1 MSKLGKKV
9 LGIMLAASLAITS
22 AFPMQGVAAEKN
34 GSEYQGAEDEDSMPA
49 EEGQTLEELVQ
60 PTGEA
65 AEGQPE
71 AEEGQQPTG
80 KQQRAA
86 CRKQRKKAS
95 SQQGKAKPWKGQAKA
110 SSRKGLRTA
119 RPIRQNTRKGTNSPA
134 EKIQL
139 TAQGSR
145 CLCFPKAIAAEKQ
158 ILWMGMDLMILISL

>member
-80 KQQRAA
+80 EAA
-86 CRKQRKKAS
+86 ELVAAVVQELQYVLLDEFLAGQPSGNACEVAVQGGVALLKGHDAS
-95 SQQGKAKPWKGQAKA
+95 SPLFSF
-110 SSRKGLRTA
+110 SSPSPSALSMGEMAENILRI
-119 RPIRQNTRKGTNSPA
+119 PS
-134 EKIQL
+134 
-139 TAQGSR
+139 S
-145 CLCFPKAIAAEKQ
+145 
-158 ILWMGMDLMILISL
+158 